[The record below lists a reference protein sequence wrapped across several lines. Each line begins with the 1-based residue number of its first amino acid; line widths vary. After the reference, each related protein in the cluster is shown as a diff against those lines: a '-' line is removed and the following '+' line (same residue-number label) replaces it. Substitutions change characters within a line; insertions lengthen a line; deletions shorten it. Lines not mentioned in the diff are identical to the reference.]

1 VGKPQKIK
9 GIGFSLLSLGIS
21 TLKSTK
27 ANDAS
32 FVRMQFQTESPETL
46 SHGQI
51 DTPGILCKAGHTDK
65 IVRIPYH
72 ST

>member
-1 VGKPQKIK
+1 MGKSQKIK
-9 GIGFSLLSLGIS
+9 GMGFSLLALRIS

-32 FVRMQFQTESPETL
+32 LVRMQLQAESPETL
-46 SHGQI
+46 SQGQI
-51 DTPGILCKAGHTDK
+51 NTPGILWKAGHTDK
-65 IVRIPYH
+65 IVRIPHH